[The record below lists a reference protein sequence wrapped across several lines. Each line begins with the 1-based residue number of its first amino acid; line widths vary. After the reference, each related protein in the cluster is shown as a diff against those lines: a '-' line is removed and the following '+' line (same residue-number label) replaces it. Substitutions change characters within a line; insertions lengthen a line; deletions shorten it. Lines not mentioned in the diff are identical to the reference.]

1 MLRQIIRE
9 EDRDWYKRE
18 VNKRNIQKENKIFAE
33 LDEMLAK
40 NDLQKYKENSSL
52 IDFWKNLLKK
62 LRSKR

>member
-1 MLRQIIRE
+1 MLRQVIRE
-9 EDRDWYKRE
+9 EDRDWYRRE

-40 NDLQKYKENSSL
+40 NDLQKEKEEGSL
-52 IDFWKNLLKK
+52 INFWSKLLKK